1 VYFFGL
7 VTIGS
12 LAASL
17 ITKWLA
23 DTYLDDRIPIIGDFA
38 GLQYVL
44 NPGVAFGLQLPS
56 GIQEAVIIT
65 ALILVI
71 IVAYRSKPTTL
82 NRWGFGLIAGGAL
95 GNIIDRLQDG
105 FVTDFFQVGSFPVFN
120 VADSCIT
127 VGVALLL
134 VESLFFSRNHRS

>member
-1 VYFFGL
+1 MLFFGL
-7 VTIGS
+7 VTV
-12 LAASL
+12 ASL
-17 ITKWLA
+17 FMSLVTKVLA
-23 DTYLDDRIPIIGDFA
+23 DVYLDDRIAIIGDLV

-56 GIQEAVIIT
+56 GIQEMVIIA
-65 ALILVI
+65 ALILVM
-71 IVAYRSKPTTL
+71 IVAYRSVPTTL

-95 GNIIDRLQDG
+95 ANIVDRLRDG

-134 VESLFFSRNHRS
+134 VESVFFSRNHR

>member
-1 VYFFGL
+1 MFFSL

-12 LAASL
+12 LALSL
-17 ITKWLA
+17 IAKVLA
-23 DTYLDDRIPIIGDFA
+23 DVYLTDRIAIIGEFA
-38 GLQYVL
+38 GLQYVH

-56 GIQEAVIIT
+56 GIQEAVIIV
-65 ALILVI
+65 ALVLVI
-71 IVAYRSKPTTL
+71 IVAYKSAPTTL

-95 GNIIDRLQDG
+95 GNIIDRLRDG
-105 FVTDFFQVGSFPVFN
+105 VVTDFFQVGSFPVFN

-134 VESLFFSRNHRS
+134 VESLLFSRNHHS